1 MTEAIPLLVEASTR
15 KPEDTFLAMRLSL
28 GMAEYRNGHFPAA
41 NEALVAA
48 AQAASTSPGKTA
60 PANIEGSHLSA
71 ILGISQ

>member
-1 MTEAIPLLVEASTR
+1 
-15 KPEDTFLAMRLSL
+15 MRLSL